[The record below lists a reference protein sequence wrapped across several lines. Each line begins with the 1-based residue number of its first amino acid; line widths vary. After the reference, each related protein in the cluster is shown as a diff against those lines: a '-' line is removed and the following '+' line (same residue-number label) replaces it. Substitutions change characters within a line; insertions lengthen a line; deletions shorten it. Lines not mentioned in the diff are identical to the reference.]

1 MAAPKT
7 VKTYPLTGTKD
18 FEIPFEYLARKF
30 VVVTLIGTDR
40 KELVLNVDY
49 RFTQR
54 TIITTTQTWGPGS
67 GYTLMEIK
75 RVTSATERLVD
86 FSDGSILRASDLNT
100 ATVQALHIAE
110 EGRDI
115 ATDTIGVD
123 NDGNLDARGRRIVN
137 LGDAINPGDAVTL
150 KQNQEWGGSALN
162 QANRAEQQANLAN
175 TARVGAEAA
184 QSAAQSYRDQSG
196 ASASEAK
203 QWATYPVDQL
213 VQPGLYSALHYATKA
228 AGSQDIAF
236 QAMVRSEAARDRSE
250 TAATTATQ
258 QAGTATTQ
266 AGIAKT
272 EADRAKTEAD
282 KLGNANAFMGT
293 LSKVEGLKPYWKDGG
308 QFYERLGF
316 KRSGAA
322 ESAYADQVELIH
334 GSAGRFALY
343 DGPRGMS
350 RWYSDPNGDFV
361 PYGALY
367 ARGVYSQS
375 GSILTVAPAD
385 GQNSHYWFEGPSGNR
400 GVIYAGIDQ
409 VIRFRAG
416 TSTVG
421 LTVNPNG
428 DISVGRNVALGA
440 SYIESDGNIV
450 SSWMR
455 GGSLKTALGS
465 VAAGTRT
472 KNVPTTIWE
481 RNVDTVGGVG
491 DQGAPGSKIYLR
503 EPLQEGDFY
512 MFEIYG
518 AAKFYS
524 STGCVFTTATT
535 EEHNV
540 PFDTGGA
547 MMWKFDA
554 NGDKRL
560 LNILAGKPNNQYGI
574 RRVILFKVQL
584 A

>member
-30 VVVTLIGTDR
+30 VVVTLIGVDR

-54 TIITTTQTWGPGS
+54 TIITTTQTWGAGS
-67 GYTLMEIK
+67 GYTLLEIK

-137 LGDAINPGDAVTL
+137 LADAINPGDAVTL

-250 TAATTATQ
+250 AAATTATQ

-316 KRSGAA
+316 KRAGAA

-375 GSILTVAPAD
+375 GSIFTVAPTE
-385 GQNSHYWFEGPSGNR
+385 GGNSHYWFEGPSGNR
-400 GVIYAGIDQ
+400 GVIYAGSNG
-409 VIRFRAG
+409 VINFRAG
-416 TSTVG
+416 SSIVG
-421 LTVNPNG
+421 L
-428 DISVGRNVALGA
+428 SVKP
-440 SYIESDGNIV
+440 DGNIQTGNNILLQGSAYIQNDGDVV
-450 SSWMR
+450 SSRYTGGTLITELYKYR
-455 GGSLKTALGS
+455 GRHYFKREVLADGRF
-465 VAAGTRT
+465 GTQ
-472 KNVPTTIWE
+472 NVPIPLARAVQDGEMLTFTHWAYDYNTGPLIVWRGQTHVIDFGNGGTTQFTLAADGTSI
-481 RNVDTVGGVG
+481 TVQQFTQN
-491 DQGAPGSKIYLR
+491 QGILKIY
-503 EPLQEGDFY
+503 
-512 MFEIYG
+512 
-518 AAKFYS
+518 
-524 STGCVFTTATT
+524 
-535 EEHNV
+535 
-540 PFDTGGA
+540 A
-547 MMWKFDA
+547 MWMQF
-554 NGDKRL
+554 N
-560 LNILAGKPNNQYGI
+560 
-574 RRVILFKVQL
+574 
-584 A
+584 